1 MTPLASG
8 IEASAIPLTH
18 TTPPP
23 TAIGPTLANVS
34 FMMFPFLGFGRIL
47 SGSPARL
54 RQGGWRRTRTGLPV
68 MLPGSGGPGVVPG
81 DHRVVIDHL
90 QPPDV
95 AVSEFE
101 RLRPG
106 QRVDVGDLDLAGPR
120 ARAAPGLLTGCAG
133 VNPEAAVCG
142 LSWLNEVRL
151 KGHEDLLL
159 FPGSRTLRCWAR
171 ARRRNRRL
179 TTTTVP
185 AIMAAARLPRA
196 RPLPRPAT
204 PDDEPAG

>member
-8 IEASAIPLTH
+8 IEASAMPLTDI
-18 TTPPP
+18 TAAAS
-23 TAIGPTLANVS
+23 AIGATLVSVS
-34 FMMFPFLGFGRIL
+34 FMMFPLLGFGRIL

-106 QRVDVGDLDLAGPR
+106 QRGDVGDLDLAGHR
-120 ARAAPGLLTGCAG
+120 ARAAAGLHTCCAG
-133 VNPEAAVCG
+133 SNPQAPVCG
-142 LSWLNEVRL
+142 
-151 KGHEDLLL
+151 
-159 FPGSRTLRCWAR
+159 
-171 ARRRNRRL
+171 
-179 TTTTVP
+179 
-185 AIMAAARLPRA
+185 I
-196 RPLPRPAT
+196 
-204 PDDEPAG
+204 